1 LPEGIIGNSIRFA
14 QDGRMFIADDKK
26 HNIFVIEPGSAVPT
40 EYFHSEEFNQPS
52 EVTSISRWR
61 EGPATALI
69 K

>member
-1 LPEGIIGNSIRFA
+1 
-14 QDGRMFIADDKK
+14 MFIADDKK

-52 EVTSISRWR
+52 EVTSISSWR
-61 EGPATALI
+61 EGQAIALT